1 MEVTRRDL
9 FKFTGLAAAGVVGA
23 SALAGCAPKTAAET
37 ATLADTGSADA
48 GLPAFLQAPEPITDF
63 ADTREYDVVVVGA
76 GESGLSAAHSAVAA
90 GAKVACVQNIGT
102 AQTTG
107 NMGASVDTT
116 KTDEAGIQA
125 CVAFLMEKNAYR
137 SNRKLLEAWARNSYE
152 AVTWWADTA
161 AEGGAESKPYDSERE
176 YNGYTYYL
184 HANTYNHL
192 EGAHNDAALAVCDA
206 VAAEG
211 VEFFFNSPAV
221 QLYKEGE
228 RVAGVICET
237 EEGNVL
243 FKAAKGVILASGD
256 CSGNQEMRDY
266 YCPDL
271 RGFKTMSP
279 FRDGMGMM
287 AGIWAGAQM
296 TPVNHS
302 KMVHGGGAL
311 TRLELPFLNLDIHG
325 ERFMNEVLSF
335 AYLNNL
341 MRGYLEE
348 YDFQN
353 PMAAKFFTIMPA
365 NWSEIGTQW
374 SEAHP
379 KGAAGAMLAASLC
392 IIAVPAAPEAAGALA
407 VGAAVFGS
415 FGFCT
420 VLLMYNETMV
430 PLSLIRIAL
439 YSAASR
445 FIVVPLAYLC
455 QGLSGDRF
463 AVVLVLLPLV
473 AVGSLA
479 LAFRAL
485 PERETAARAYPKFS
499 FPVKPLAVLC
509 IYAFAYGLRSAQ
521 LPAGAGVHSSLST
534 AIVMGAF
541 FIVVYFFSDRFS
553 VSALFRSP
561 LLLMVCGLLLIP
573 AEGILGTTAAGYLIS
588 MGMSLMSLLIALL
601 FYDLSKRMGIAII
614 ALTGVVR
621 VNSLFTLWGGNVAE
635 LLGALGL
642 APTTQNIAITVA
654 VVMLV
659 LASTLMLLS
668 EKDLA
673 SRWGIRLL
681 ETDNLAKESLRAE
694 RIAERCDAVSASC
707 HLSPREDEICRLI
720 ASGKT
725 NQQIERELFIASGT
739 LKAHIQHIYVKCG
752 VHSRKELIALCG
764 GE

>member
-37 ATLADTGSADA
+37 ASLADTGSADA

-63 ADTREYDVVVVGA
+63 ADTREYDIVVVGA

-335 AYLNNL
+335 A
-341 MRGYLEE
+341 
-348 YDFQN
+348 
-353 PMAAKFFTIMPA
+353 
-365 NWSEIGTQW
+365 
-374 SEAHP
+374 
-379 KGAAGAMLAASLC
+379 
-392 IIAVPAAPEAAGALA
+392 
-407 VGAAVFGS
+407 
-415 FGFCT
+415 
-420 VLLMYNETMV
+420 
-430 PLSLIRIAL
+430 
-439 YSAASR
+439 
-445 FIVVPLAYLC
+445 
-455 QGLSGDRF
+455 
-463 AVVLVLLPLV
+463 
-473 AVGSLA
+473 
-479 LAFRAL
+479 
-485 PERETAARAYPKFS
+485 
-499 FPVKPLAVLC
+499 
-509 IYAFAYGLRSAQ
+509 
-521 LPAGAGVHSSLST
+521 
-534 AIVMGAF
+534 
-541 FIVVYFFSDRFS
+541 
-553 VSALFRSP
+553 
-561 LLLMVCGLLLIP
+561 
-573 AEGILGTTAAGYLIS
+573 
-588 MGMSLMSLLIALL
+588 
-601 FYDLSKRMGIAII
+601 
-614 ALTGVVR
+614 
-621 VNSLFTLWGGNVAE
+621 
-635 LLGALGL
+635 
-642 APTTQNIAITVA
+642 
-654 VVMLV
+654 
-659 LASTLMLLS
+659 
-668 EKDLA
+668 
-673 SRWGIRLL
+673 
-681 ETDNLAKESLRAE
+681 
-694 RIAERCDAVSASC
+694 
-707 HLSPREDEICRLI
+707 
-720 ASGKT
+720 
-725 NQQIERELFIASGT
+725 
-739 LKAHIQHIYVKCG
+739 
-752 VHSRKELIALCG
+752 
-764 GE
+764 